1 MKILIAALALATLI
15 SAPMFAHPANAA
27 PGKLDR
33 DSYLSG
39 QNGKCYWRGQ
49 CNIID
54 EENTRLH
61 DRS

>member
-1 MKILIAALALATLI
+1 LATLI

-27 PGKLDR
+27 SGKLDR

>member
-1 MKILIAALALATLI
+1 MKALIAALALATLI
-15 SAPMFAHPANAA
+15 SAPMFAHSANAT